1 MGVYVLV
8 KPIFMVLLLLATF
21 GIFSDRVRRLYHIMK
36 SVAGK
41 TDIRVDRIGER
52 VKVLVTDVLG
62 QRNVRQKKLPGWGHT
77 FIFFGF
83 LAIQP
88 HSAELMIKG
97 VFPSFGVEFWIPEI
111 YGAYLFVAD
120 ILAFLVLLG
129 LIYALYRRIV
139 IKPAYLTNSLDAGLI
154 ILFTAV
160 IIISFHL
167 INAFQIVL
175 PPGKEAF
182 DYTRYFTIS
191 ALFSKLFQVSELTGA
206 QKYLGYEISYWL
218 HILTIL
224 GFLIY
229 IPSSKHLH
237 LLAAAPNVFLK
248 PLDIPKAMI
257 KTDLEDEK
265 IESFGL
271 GNISELNWKNVLD
284 LYACT
289 ECGRC
294 EEQCPASITGKPL
307 SPKSVISD
315 LKNDLLSQA
324 DKLLSTDADNFD
336 PLVRD
341 QSPIHPDVIWS
352 CTSCRACENI
362 CPVNIQHLDLL
373 LEIRKSQVLMEAAF
387 PPELQETFTNFENQS
402 NPWGFSNDSR
412 ADWSVGMDVPLMAD
426 HPDADIL
433 YYVGCA
439 GSFDDR
445 GIQISK
451 ALVHVLKKAGVDFA
465 ILGPEERC
473 NGDMA
478 RRAGNEY
485 LAQMMIA
492 QNIQT
497 LRQYQPKTILTSCPH
512 CFNTIKNE
520 YPRFGAKYHTVHH
533 SEFLLQL
540 IQQKRLQISRSN
552 IESITF
558 HDSCYLGRWNG
569 LYETPRKL
577 IHAAGL
583 SANLVEMNRVKAK
596 GFCCG
601 AGGARMFMEENIGKR
616 MNRERAEEAI
626 KTGSDHIVAS
636 CPFCVTMLRDGL
648 ADLNA
653 NVGVQDIAELI
664 NKVTS

>member
-1 MGVYVLV
+1 MSGYVIV
-8 KPIFMVLLLLATF
+8 KPIIMVLLLAVGF
-21 GIFSDRVRRLYHIMK
+21 GIFSARVRRLFHIMK

-41 TDIRVDRIGER
+41 TDIRVDRIGQRIR
-52 VKVLVTDVLG
+52 VLITDVLG

-88 HSAELMIKG
+88 LSLELMIKG
-97 VFPSFGVEFWIPEI
+97 VFSNFSVEYWIPVI

-139 IKPAYLTNSLDAGLI
+139 IRPAYLTNNLDARLI

-160 IIISFHL
+160 IIITFHL
-167 INAFQIVL
+167 INAFQMVL
-175 PPGKEAF
+175 PIGEKAF
-182 DYTRYFTIS
+182 DYARYLTIS
-191 ALFSKLFQVSELTGA
+191 ALFSELFQLSALTLT
-206 QKYLGYEISYWL
+206 QKHLGYEIGYWL

-237 LLAAAPNVFLK
+237 LIAAAPNIFLK

-257 KTDLEDEK
+257 KTDLEDE
-265 IESFGL
+265 EAECFGL

-294 EEQCPASITGKPL
+294 EEQCPASMTGKPL
-307 SPKSVISD
+307 SPKCVISD
-315 LKNDLLSQA
+315 LKHDLLGQA
-324 DKLLSTDADNFD
+324 DKLLSTDANDFD

-341 QSPIHPDVIWS
+341 KSPIHHDVIWS
-352 CTSCRACENI
+352 CTSCRACETV

-387 PPELQETFTNFENQS
+387 PPELQETFMNFENQS

-412 ADWSVGMDVPLMAD
+412 ADWCIGMDVPLMAD

-445 GIQISK
+445 GKQISK
-451 ALVHVLKKAGVDFA
+451 ALVNVLKKAGIDFA

-485 LAQMMIA
+485 LAQMMI
-492 QNIQT
+492 QKNIQV
-497 LRQYQPKTILTSCPH
+497 LHQYEPKTILTNCPH

-520 YPRFGAKYHTVHH
+520 YPQFGARYNTVHH
-533 SEFLLQL
+533 SDFLLEL
-540 IQQKRLQISRSN
+540 MQQKRLQLN
-552 IESITF
+552 GLKIENITF

-569 LYETPRKL
+569 LYETPREL
-577 IHAAGL
+577 IRAAGL
-583 SANLVEMNRVKAK
+583 GANFVEMNRVKAK
-596 GFCCG
+596 GLCCG
-601 AGGARMFMEENIGKR
+601 AGGTRMFMEENIGKR
-616 MNRERAEEAI
+616 MNHERAEEVAE
-626 KTGSDHIVAS
+626 TGSDHVVAA
-636 CPFCVTMLRDGL
+636 CPYCITMLRDGL

-653 NVGVQDIAELI
+653 SIGVQDIAEVI
-664 NKVTS
+664 NEMTS